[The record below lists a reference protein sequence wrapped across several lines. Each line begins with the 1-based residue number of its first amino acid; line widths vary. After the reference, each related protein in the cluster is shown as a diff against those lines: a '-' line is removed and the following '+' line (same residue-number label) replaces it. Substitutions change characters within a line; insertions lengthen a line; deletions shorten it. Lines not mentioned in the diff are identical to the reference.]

1 MEMGNIDTKE
11 GNFFV
16 GKDEDMTVHERV
28 MTSHKMEESQGSE
41 STQRAG
47 VADEP
52 KAVTSAWT
60 KNWLLVAYS
69 S

>member
-1 MEMGNIDTKE
+1 
-11 GNFFV
+11 
-16 GKDEDMTVHERV
+16 MTVHERV
-28 MTSHKMEESQGSE
+28 MTSHKMEEPQGSE

-52 KAVTSAWT
+52 KTVTSAWT